1 MTIYKCR
8 GKERDEF
15 TYHVS
20 LLDFEILKLD
30 TKSMALIC
38 TCMYNCGV
46 PSSHLHKFDTCMHVV
61 RYREKSLNFAFVAYL
76 VDFILIPEGP

>member
-8 GKERDEF
+8 GKERDDF
-15 TYHVS
+15 TS
-20 LLDFEILKLD
+20 Q
-30 TKSMALIC
+30 C